1 MKLLSRLNLIVAVIF
16 LVFVFL
22 LTDPV
27 GVLNIF
33 VESTGMYFQRFIE
46 LGSWSSSFTD
56 NTWQGDWTIFYW
68 AWWIAWSPFV
78 GMFIAR
84 VSRGRTVR
92 EFVLGVLFVPT
103 LITFIWMSTF
113 GGSALLLEIDQPGL
127 LSGPIMED
135 SSTSLFVFLKQF
147 PLPAVT
153 SFIGIFMVSVFFVTS
168 SDSGSLVIDSITSG
182 GKLNAPVGQRIL
194 WAFMEGAVAIALLV
208 GGGLKTMQ
216 AASISTGILFL
227 IVLFIMCWSLIKSL
241 GRGHRKR
248 LKKFKQKHPNAWVES
263 DA

>member
-103 LITFIWMSTF
+103 IITFIWMSTF
-113 GGSALLLEIDQPGL
+113 GGSALLLEMDQPGL

-153 SFIGIFMVSVFFVTS
+153 SFYWNLYGLCILCNLIGQWFSCDRQHYFRRKTERTSRTTNFMGLYGRCCSYCTSCRRWVKNHAGRFYLYRNPVFVSCT
-168 SDSGSLVIDSITSG
+168 
-182 GKLNAPVGQRIL
+182 K
-194 WAFMEGAVAIALLV
+194 
-208 GGGLKTMQ
+208 
-216 AASISTGILFL
+216 ST
-227 IVLFIMCWSLIKSL
+227 
-241 GRGHRKR
+241 
-248 LKKFKQKHPNAWVES
+248 
-263 DA
+263 